1 MKAPASSPFLYFNVK
16 VIENQWSTRNVPI
29 FNDFSPFVTTTRKN
43 GPTQIDSLTLLLS
56 NSSEVKSWSQLDKV
70 LITVFG
76 ESFIWREEGIV
87 VLCDTLQS
95 QWLKITIKVSLLGCY
110 GDEIFR
116 NNFKHYVQF
125 KVSRSSSSASP
136 QAAKLVLHRQ
146 GSYCVQELR
155 FLSAA
160 TQQE

>member
-43 GPTQIDSLTLLLS
+43 GPAQIDSLTLLLS
-56 NSSEVKSWSQLDKV
+56 NSSEVKSQSLDKV